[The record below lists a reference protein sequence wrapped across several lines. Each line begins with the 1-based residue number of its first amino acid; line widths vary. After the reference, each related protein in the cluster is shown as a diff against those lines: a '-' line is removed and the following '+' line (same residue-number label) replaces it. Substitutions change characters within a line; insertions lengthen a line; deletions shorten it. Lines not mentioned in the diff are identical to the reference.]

1 MRSSLLSL
9 TFVALLVAACGE
21 SSLTTAVPLTAPAA
35 SLPSK
40 GGPTALTAVS
50 LVVTVS
56 DVDGLGAAYNI
67 RSDGG
72 GAYTDGSQNVQ
83 AVLDQYGTFAFNTP
97 ANTRLSQVRSL
108 KYDFTSPVDPS
119 NAYRP
124 TPTSTAPYHI
134 STGAS
139 SFSPFIPIQNLGI
152 NGNPSSECAYMGNSI
167 ANSTT
172 TWRVSF
178 HKGYEDV
185 ATSPTAFAVFTR
197 TSVSPAVW
205 TVTPVGSCSPNSSVA
220 ALRSA
225 DGTVL
230 YGYYNLPF
238 FFTLTAR

>member
-1 MRSSLLSL
+1 MRSSMLSV
-9 TFVALLVAACGE
+9 TFVALMVAACGE
-21 SSLTTAVPLTAPAA
+21 SSPTTAAALTAPGAA
-35 SLPSK
+35 QLSK
-40 GGPTALTAVS
+40 GPPNSLAAVS

-56 DVDGLGAAYNI
+56 DVDGMGAAYNI
-67 RSDGG
+67 QSDGG

-97 ANTRLSQVRSL
+97 ANSRLSQVRSL
-108 KYDFTSPVDPS
+108 KYNFNSPVDPS
-119 NAYRP
+119 NTYRP
-124 TPTSTAPYHI
+124 SPTSTALYHI

-152 NGNPSSECAYMGNSI
+152 NGNPSSECGYMGNTI
-167 ANSTT
+167 ANGTT
-172 TWRVSF
+172 TWRVGF

-185 ATSPTAFAVFTR
+185 DTSPTAFAVFTR
-197 TSVSPAVW
+197 TRVSPAVW
-205 TVTPVGSCSPNSSVA
+205 TVTPVGSCSPNSNVA